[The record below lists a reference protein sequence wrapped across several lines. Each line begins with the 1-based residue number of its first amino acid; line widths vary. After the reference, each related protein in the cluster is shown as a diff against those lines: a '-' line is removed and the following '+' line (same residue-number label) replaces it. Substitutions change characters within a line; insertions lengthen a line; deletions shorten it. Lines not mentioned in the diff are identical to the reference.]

1 MIKYEYDEWDKLL
14 SIETVE
20 EYAYNWYLLKGNC
33 NIMKDNKIKINPL
46 HVAIGSI
53 IITWLPA
60 IWSDFGR
67 TKVSGPYSSYGAMG
81 VVLIAEI
88 LILPLFFKN
97 YRNDV
102 WTKKGIITLVISFF
116 INLPVAVICIINQFQ

>member
-1 MIKYEYDEWDKLL
+1 
-14 SIETVE
+14 
-20 EYAYNWYLLKGNC
+20 
-33 NIMKDNKIKINPL
+33 MKDNKIKINPL

-60 IWSDFGR
+60 IWSYFGR